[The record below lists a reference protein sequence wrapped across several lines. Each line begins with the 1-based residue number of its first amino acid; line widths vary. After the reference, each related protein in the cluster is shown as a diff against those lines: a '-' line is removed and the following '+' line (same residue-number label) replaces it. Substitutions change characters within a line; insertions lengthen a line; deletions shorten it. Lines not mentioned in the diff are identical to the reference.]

1 MKVLIIG
8 SNGMIGNAIHRKL
21 ITNSEFDILN
31 FDRRA
36 KEDKLKLDLK
46 DPKKIKNF
54 INYNEPEVVI
64 NCVGII
70 KQKKAKKSDV
80 YATNSFFPNQLNYLS
95 TEFNF
100 KLIQISTDC
109 VFSGSKGFYTE
120 NDIPDATDD
129 YGISKSLG
137 EIYNNNNLT
146 IRTSCIGHENHKH
159 GLLEWFLNQEH
170 ECMGYKNAI
179 YSGITSNHFSEII
192 EKILIYHLHLNGI
205 VHISSEPISKYD
217 LLLLIARIYN
227 KNIKI
232 IPDDKIKI
240 NRSLDST
247 KFKNLT
253 KFKFKNWYQMISEMK
268 EKKNVEK

>member
-1 MKVLIIG
+1 MKVLILG
-8 SNGMIGNAIHRKL
+8 SNGMIGNAIYRKL
-21 ITNSEFDILN
+21 ITNNEFDVLN

-120 NDIPDATDD
+120 NDTPDATDD

-137 EIYNNNNLT
+137 EICNNNNLT

-159 GLLEWFLNQEH
+159 GLLEWFLNQRNDVE
-170 ECMGYKNAI
+170 GYKKVFF
-179 YSGITSNHFSEII
+179 SGLTVLELGKIIVDYILPRNNLNGLFNIAGQTISKFQLLKIIADVYQKPIEII
-192 EKILIYHLHLNGI
+192 PNELI
-205 VHISSEPISKYD
+205 
-217 LLLLIARIYN
+217 
-227 KNIKI
+227 NI
-232 IPDDKIKI
+232 D
-240 NRSLDST
+240 RSLDAS
-247 KFKNLT
+247 KFNKLT
-253 KFKFKNWYQMISEMK
+253 GYESQPWPELVKAMHDFNFSK
-268 EKKNVEK
+268 